1 MTATILSDIEGIE
14 QIKKENKQMTTIT
27 LNQLLEMENVLATRK
42 IPSDIAAM
50 AKAKRYSESK
60 QKVITL
66 GEQPLHYVLRILA
79 KEGLDK

>member
-1 MTATILSDIEGIE
+1 
-14 QIKKENKQMTTIT
+14 MTTVT

-42 IPSDIAAM
+42 IPSDIEAM

-60 QKVITL
+60 QKVIIL

-79 KEGLDK
+79 KEGLEK

>member
-1 MTATILSDIEGIE
+1 
-14 QIKKENKQMTTIT
+14 MTTVT
-27 LNQLLEMENVLATRK
+27 LNQILAMENVLATRK
-42 IPSDIAAM
+42 IPSDIEAM

-66 GEQPLHYVLRILA
+66 GEHPLHYVVRILA